1 MARYLAGIDIGGTF
15 TDCVVVDDTGHVITA
30 KSPSTP
36 PEFSQGIVNA
46 LELAAQRLGLSLE
59 TLCRSLDLIAHGTT
73 VGTNALIQ
81 KRGARVGLITTRGHE
96 DCIHIMRGSRG
107 LNGRDI
113 RKVSHFSEG
122 PKPHPIVP
130 KSLIRGVS
138 ERIDAAGAVVAPIN
152 VRQVEAAVDSLVAQG
167 VESLAIC
174 LLWSF
179 KNPAHEMEVKRIVA
193 ERAPQ
198 LFVSCSSD
206 LVPKWGEYERTTA
219 VALNAYIGPVTAR
232 YLRNI
237 DARLRELGYANSLQI
252 TQCGGGTIS
261 VQRAIEAPLLTL
273 DSGPV
278 AGVTG
283 SLHLG
288 ALMNEPNIITTDM
301 GGTSFDVGV
310 IHDGAA
316 AASYKSTVDQYDY
329 FLPKVDIQ
337 AIGAGGGSIAWIDDT
352 TRTLHVGPDSAS
364 SLPGP
369 VCYSRGGT
377 EPTVTDA
384 AVVLGYLDPDR
395 FAGGRMKLD
404 REAAATAIERL
415 GSQLGL
421 SVDEC
426 AAGICRI
433 VEFNM
438 ADIIRRTTVEK
449 GHDPRDFVLL
459 AFGGAG
465 PAHAGVFG
473 AEVEVKKVL
482 IPQRKTASVWCAF
495 GAAAADV
502 LHVCERASL
511 MVAPFD
517 VQNINHELR
526 ILADQGSAQLASD
539 GLSVDRY
546 AFSVDLRHRGQIN
559 EVEVP
564 VPGSSLSPAE
574 LHTMGEDFFQRYE
587 ALYGKGSSFRGAR
600 LEAVTFRCRVSSHTP
615 KPNLQVATVLKND
628 LPANAARADR
638 SVYWAETRERKA
650 TPVFDGDV
658 LEPGHRIAGPAIV
671 ETTDTTVV
679 VRPRQSLLVDTFG
692 NFELT
697 IDKHS

>member
-1 MARYLAGIDIGGTF
+1 MAGYLAGIDIGGTF
-15 TDCVVVDDTGHVITA
+15 TDCVVVDRVGNVVTA

-36 PEFSQGIVNA
+36 PDFSQGIVNA
-46 LELAAQRLGLSLE
+46 LELAAQRLGLGLQQ
-59 TLCRSLDLIAHGTT
+59 LCRSLDLIAHGTT

-81 KRGARVGLITTRGHE
+81 KRGARVGLITTKGHE

-107 LNGRDI
+107 LSGRDI
-113 RKVSHFSEG
+113 RKVAHFSEG

-138 ERIDAAGAVVAPIN
+138 ERIDAAGDVVAPLN
-152 VRQVEAAVDSLVAQG
+152 VLEVEAAVDALVAQG
-167 VESLAIC
+167 VEALAIC

-179 KNPAHEMEVKRIVA
+179 KNPAHEMEVKRIVS

-198 LFVSCSSD
+198 LFISCSAD

-337 AIGAGGGSIAWIDDT
+337 AIGAGGGSIAWIDEAT
-352 TRTLHVGPDSAS
+352 GTLHVGPDSAG

-369 VCYSRGGT
+369 VCYGRGGT
-377 EPTVTDA
+377 APTVTDA

-395 FAGGRMKLD
+395 FAAGRMKLD
-404 REAAATAIERL
+404 GAAAAAAIGRL
-415 GSQLGL
+415 GEQLGM

-502 LHVCERASL
+502 LHVYERANL
-511 MVAPFD
+511 MVAPFEGER
-517 VQNINHELR
+517 INQELR
-526 ILADQGSAQLASD
+526 ALAGHGQAQLAAD
-539 GLSVDRY
+539 GLPVDRY
-546 AFSVDLRHRGQIN
+546 AYSVDLRHRGQIN

-564 VPGSSLSPAE
+564 VPGSALSAADLE
-574 LHTMGEDFFQRYE
+574 TMTEDFFQRYE
-587 ALYGKGSSFRGAR
+587 ALYGRGASFRGAR
-600 LEAVTFRCRVSSHTP
+600 LEAVTFRCRVSSTTP
-615 KPNLQVATVLKND
+615 KPNLQVATHLQTE
-628 LPANAARADR
+628 LPVTAIR
-638 SVYWAETRERKA
+638 SERTVYWAETRRRTSTA
-650 TPVFDGDV
+650 VFDGDV

-679 VRPRQSLLVDTFG
+679 VRPRQSLLVDAFG
-692 NFELT
+692 NFELA
-697 IDKHS
+697 IGNRS